1 MRGRSPPRDANES
14 KDATTQQKR
23 PSPTPKALAVRW
35 LARRDLSRAE
45 LVQRLRRRGIEDD
58 AIERALDELA
68 AAGFLS
74 DARYAQAVVAQR
86 KGRFGKRAIVHA
98 LKERG
103 IAAPDAAAALT
114 QLADGDELEE
124 AAALWRRRFG
134 TPPADEREKA
144 RHVRFLQ
151 ARGYSLS
158 TALAV
163 LRRTGQRSDEE
174 A

>member
-1 MRGRSPPRDANES
+1 MRGRTPPRVAN
-14 KDATTQQKR
+14 DGQAPQKR
-23 PSPTPKALAVRW
+23 PLPTPKALAVRW

-45 LVQRLRRRGIEDD
+45 IAQRLRRRGIDDD

-86 KGRFGKRAIVHA
+86 KGRFGKRAIVYA

-103 IAAPDAAAALT
+103 IADPDAAAALT

-124 AAALWRRRFG
+124 AAVLWQHRFG
-134 TPPADEREKA
+134 VPPADEREKA

-163 LRRTGQRSDEE
+163 LRRAGQRADEDT
-174 A
+174 